1 MNAVERV
8 AWNVRRLRVER
19 ALSQE
24 ALALDAGIDRT
35 YVSRVER
42 SLENPT
48 VGVLEKVARALG
60 TDIAMLF
67 ERPIIGSQPPRK
79 LRSGRKPL
87 DRSGRRTER

>member
-8 AWNVRRLRVER
+8 AWNIRRLRVEK

-48 VGVLEKVARALG
+48 VGILERVAEVLG
-60 TDIAMLF
+60 CDIAGLF
-67 ERPIIGSQPPRK
+67 
-79 LRSGRKPL
+79 
-87 DRSGRRTER
+87 

>member
-8 AWNVRRLRVER
+8 AWNIRRLRVER

-35 YVSRVER
+35 YISRVER
-42 SLENPT
+42 ALENPT
-48 VGVLEKVARALG
+48 IGILERVAAALESDIVALLEPPAPGVKA
-60 TDIAMLF
+60 
-67 ERPIIGSQPPRK
+67 PKK

-87 DRSGRRTER
+87 AKPKRPRRA

>member
-1 MNAVERV
+1 MDAVKRV
-8 AWNVRRLRVER
+8 AWNIRRLRVEQ

-24 ALALDAGIDRT
+24 TLALDAGIDRT

-48 VGVLEKVARALG
+48 VGVLEKVAGALG
-60 TDIAMLF
+60 ADIAVLF
-67 ERPIIGSQPPRK
+67 EPPAAGAKAPRK

-87 DRSGRRTER
+87 SHPR

>member
-8 AWNVRRLRVER
+8 AWNIRRLRVEK

-48 VGVLEKVARALG
+48 VGILERVAEVLG
-60 TDIAMLF
+60 CDISGLF
-67 ERPIIGSQPPRK
+67 ERPAVGAKAPKK

-87 DRSGRRTER
+87 HK